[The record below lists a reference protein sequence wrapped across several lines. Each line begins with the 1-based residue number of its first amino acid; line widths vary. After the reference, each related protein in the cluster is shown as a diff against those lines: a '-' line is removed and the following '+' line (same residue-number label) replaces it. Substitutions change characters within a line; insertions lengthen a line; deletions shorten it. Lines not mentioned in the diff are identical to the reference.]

1 MVHASEGLRQE
12 DWKWDMVSKLKS
24 KFRKI
29 DKVMTFS
36 IKPMGTT
43 PNMYTTNMYSKFS
56 GNTSVLTPTVITIL
70 IGKRMLRI

>member
-1 MVHASEGLRQE
+1 
-12 DWKWDMVSKLKS
+12 
-24 KFRKI
+24 
-29 DKVMTFS
+29 
-36 IKPMGTT
+36 MGTT